1 MIKTVIDAVIS
12 AIKDAGADRVY
23 SAFDAVPIEY
33 KGRDIFT
40 TVGVSSL
47 ECSAPIFTG
56 FKVYIPFSAE
66 TEINITAP
74 KELSAGAL
82 YDYYTEYISAAVG
95 EISGLSSSLKKLL
108 IKYDSNISRLVLT
121 VRVAVSGISSTERS

>member
-12 AIKDAGADRVY
+12 AIKGAGAERVY
-23 SAFDAVPIEY
+23 SAFDAVPLEH

-47 ECSAPIFTG
+47 ECSAPIFSAYR
-56 FKVYIPFSAE
+56 VYIPFSAE
-66 TEINITAP
+66 TEISIAAP

-95 EISGLSSSLKKLL
+95 EISGLSSSLKKLV

-121 VRVAVSGISSTERS
+121 ARLVVSGISTTERG